1 MEFPGEGSVRADFR
15 LGEDNLSAFI
25 VSDSRALLEELKGAG
40 TEFSETMSGIGIQKT
55 EISYAG
61 SKEIPPVSDTKEAN
75 TTDTG
80 KLYQITKEFITAVV
94 KSRQGN
100 ADKNIE

>member
-1 MEFPGEGSVRADFR
+1 MLKFETKKHNILKPK
-15 LGEDNLSAFI
+15 AF
-25 VSDSRALLEELKGAG
+25 L
-40 TEFSETMSGIGIQKT
+40 IQKT